1 MGTKACSNTIRA
13 AVLGPRIRMLN
24 SRFMTAEEH
33 PHDRAAAW
41 ALVTEWTTD
50 PALIR
55 HMLSVETAMRAY
67 APRYGG
73 DPEMWGLL
81 GLIHDFDYQR
91 FPTLTGDECHPVMGV
106 KLLRER
112 GWPEEILQGILA
124 HATERTGVHPT
135 TDMEKTLVAVDEL
148 TGLVAAVAF
157 VRPSK
162 NIADVQLSSIK
173 KKWKEKG
180 FAAGVHREEIEEA
193 TRALGVPLDEHIG
206 IVLAAMQ
213 ANAASLGLDGLK
225 PA

>member
-1 MGTKACSNTIRA
+1 MARGGVEGLAC
-13 AVLGPRIRMLN
+13 MLN
-24 SRFMTAEEH
+24 SHFMTAVGH

-67 APRYGG
+67 APRFGG

-91 FPTLTGDECHPVMGV
+91 YPRLSGEECHPVMGV
-106 KLLRER
+106 KFLREN
-112 GWPEEILQGILA
+112 GWPDEILQGILA
-124 HATERTGVHPT
+124 HATERTGIAPT
-135 TDMEKTLVAVDEL
+135 TDMEKALVAVDEL

-162 NIADVQLSSIK
+162 NIADAQLSSIK

-180 FAAGVHREEIEEA
+180 FAAGVHREEIEA
-193 TRALGVPLDEHIG
+193 AAQALGVPLDEHIG

-213 ANAASLGLDGLK
+213 ANAAGLGLDGVK